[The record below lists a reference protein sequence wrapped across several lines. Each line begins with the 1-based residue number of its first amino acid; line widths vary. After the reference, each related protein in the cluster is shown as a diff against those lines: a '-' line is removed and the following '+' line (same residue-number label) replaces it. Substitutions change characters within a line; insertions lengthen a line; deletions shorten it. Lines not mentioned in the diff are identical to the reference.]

1 MLPEIHAAP
10 MYHYFAKK
18 LTSEEVVA
26 PFEAPS
32 ETKAGGPLKGS
43 YIKFFVPGLPEETL
57 NPRMPLLDNGD
68 SPTGKV
74 HIFLFDETGRENKGP
89 WFCCIGFYH

>member
-26 PFEAPS
+26 PFEAS
-32 ETKAGGPLKGS
+32 VRNESGWSFKRLKYKIFCTGFAGN
-43 YIKFFVPGLPEETL
+43 IKP
-57 NPRMPLLDNGD
+57 
-68 SPTGKV
+68 
-74 HIFLFDETGRENKGP
+74 
-89 WFCCIGFYH
+89 